1 MGHPVSCKN
10 AVPKRIFSQFNKIW
24 NQGDFENP
32 DFPTLVNCE
41 KFISKT
47 FAYIHKTQFSIFFMN
62 QDKMRGSARATFK
75 NYKISLWIGKKTWK
89 VSQSRHSK
97 ISILKLWMNKKKFCP
112 NLRFTVENKIGDLYK
127 TNSHF
132 KLNIMNEIFHSMFYP
147 NR

>member
-1 MGHPVSCKN
+1 MSCKYEN
-10 AVPKRIFSQFNKIW
+10 FFSMKTDNLIINWVTLSLANILFLKGYSQFNKIW

-89 VSQSRHSK
+89 VSQRPT
-97 ISILKLWMNKKKFCP
+97 LK
-112 NLRFTVENKIGDLYK
+112 NLNFE
-127 TNSHF
+127 
-132 KLNIMNEIFHSMFYP
+132 SMDEKEKVLS
-147 NR
+147 